1 MLSGLL
7 VVDDGVFGLG
17 VVEFS
22 SVVVCIGEG
31 DGSGVLVALLEEK
44 PGVWL
49 ATRGV

>member
-22 SVVVCIGEG
+22 SVVVCIGDG
-31 DGSGVLVALLEEK
+31 VGSGVLVALLEEM
-44 PGVWL
+44 PGICL